1 MGREDKRTQGQKRRG
16 KEKRN
21 MGEFQPPRKSNV
33 DIRYLFCFR
42 IINVLKRGLANMVA
56 MYPRDTRW
64 TVLGLMA

>member
-42 IINVLKRGLANMVA
+42 IINVLKRGLANGCHV
-56 MYPRDTRW
+56 P
-64 TVLGLMA
+64 